1 MNLLCDFSL
10 HEQSFKEVVLY
21 IELMKRSMK
30 SKTFFFGLFTNNG
43 KDLRTIFEMRCCTFA
58 LLLISRDCENL
69 QVGLPLPLAHSA
81 VFYRESP
88 CNHAP
93 GG

>member
-30 SKTFFFGLFTNNG
+30 SKTFFLVCSLIMARICGLFSKCG
-43 KDLRTIFEMRCCTFA
+43 VVH
-58 LLLISRDCENL
+58 LLYC
-69 QVGLPLPLAHSA
+69 
-81 VFYRESP
+81 
-88 CNHAP
+88 
-93 GG
+93 